1 MNGLFKGN
9 VRNLEISKQVMYDH
23 VEAQDVYI
31 YFQVQRKEGKEQ
43 SVSLH

>member
-9 VRNLEISKQVMYDH
+9 LRNLEISKQVMYDH

-31 YFQVQRKEGKEQ
+31 TYF
-43 SVSLH
+43 

>member
-9 VRNLEISKQVMYDH
+9 LRNQISKQVMYDH